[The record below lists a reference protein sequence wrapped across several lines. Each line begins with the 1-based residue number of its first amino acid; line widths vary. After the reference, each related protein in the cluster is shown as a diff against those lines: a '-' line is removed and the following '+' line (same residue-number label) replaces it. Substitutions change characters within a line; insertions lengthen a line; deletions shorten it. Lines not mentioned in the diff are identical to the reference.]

1 MAKGGVE
8 RGALLPVSAD
18 DGKGNGGGAGGDDA
32 VLFKGSA
39 MTRRGGAA
47 ALSYMACSGTRGFI
61 CLFLSRRLLAVRP
74 CCWCT
79 VLRSLRSGNLG
90 TGEHLHHV
98 FDSLPVLVA
107 TFPVGFSLVRDF
119 GARAGWVTCAFGLSA
134 FGSATELFGR
144 ARDRF
149 PSSVAMGYA
158 QSAQYILYT
167 YMFMKFYK

>member
-1 MAKGGVE
+1 
-8 RGALLPVSAD
+8 
-18 DGKGNGGGAGGDDA
+18 
-32 VLFKGSA
+32 
-39 MTRRGGAA
+39 
-47 ALSYMACSGTRGFI
+47 
-61 CLFLSRRLLAVRP
+61 
-74 CCWCT
+74 
-79 VLRSLRSGNLG
+79 
-90 TGEHLHHV
+90 V